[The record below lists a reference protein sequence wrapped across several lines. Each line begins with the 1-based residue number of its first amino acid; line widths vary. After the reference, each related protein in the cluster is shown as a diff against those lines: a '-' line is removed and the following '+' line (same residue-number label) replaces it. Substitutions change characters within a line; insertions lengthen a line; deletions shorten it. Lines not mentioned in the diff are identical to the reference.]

1 MDQEQKMMDA
11 TSFWND
17 PEATGAPVDVFSFLA
32 MFVRRWPFLLLL
44 AILSCALAIGLSFF
58 IKPQFTSRAVFLPP
72 TLPSNAD
79 NTLAL
84 ILRPPSSSI
93 YLGLLT
99 SDSVLTDV
107 VEHTDLQKVYGSKDI
122 DMARQSLRAAVTVTT
137 DASGFVSLQVT
148 DKDPKLAQTIAT
160 NLLGALSRLN
170 DRLAVSEA
178 AQRRLIFQS
187 ELEHAKNDL
196 EASEV
201 ALKQAQEKSG
211 VVSPEAQISSGLSAI
226 EVSRAQIRGMQVAL
240 SALLQGQ
247 TEQSPE
253 VRRARSEIATEE
265 AQLARLQSSSGGPQG
280 AGLSAAQAPSVALK
294 FVQLEREVKYNQVLF
309 DVMAKQ
315 YENAKLQESSAAPGV
330 QVVDLPQLPLHRSKP
345 SRNLFAVV
353 GLLAGF
359 LLGLMIVFIRN
370 RLQVLREDPV
380 RARSLEM
387 LTTAISAGHLHP

>member
-1 MDQEQKMMDA
+1 MDQEQKVMDA

-17 PEATGAPVDVFSFLA
+17 PEAEGSPVDVFSFLA
-32 MFVRRWPFLLLL
+32 IFLRRWPFLLLL
-44 AILSCALAIGLSFF
+44 AALSCALAVGLSFLVR
-58 IKPQFTSRAVFLPP
+58 PQFTSHAVFLPP
-72 TLPSNAD
+72 TPPSNSD
-79 NTLAL
+79 STLAL

-93 YLGLLT
+93 YLGLLV

-107 VEHTDLQKVYGSKDI
+107 IERTDLQRIYGARDI
-122 DMARQSLRAAVTVTT
+122 DMARQSLRSAITVTS

-148 DKDPKLAQTIAT
+148 DKSPQLAQVIAT
-160 NLLGALSRLN
+160 NFLGALSRLN

-211 VVSPEAQISSGLSAI
+211 VVSPEAQIRSGLSAI
-226 EVSRAQIRGMQVAL
+226 DVSRAQIRGMQVAL

-253 VRRARSEIATEE
+253 VKRARSEIATEE
-265 AQLARLQSSSGGPQG
+265 GQLVRLENASGGAQG
-280 AGLSAAQAPSVALK
+280 AGLSAVQAPAVALK

-330 QVVDLPQLPLHRSKP
+330 QVVDLPQVPLHKSKP
-345 SRNLFAVV
+345 SRMLFAV
-353 GLLAGF
+353 AGF
-359 LLGLMIVFIRN
+359 CAGLFLGLIIVFVRN
-370 RLQVLREDPV
+370 RLHVLRKDPA
-380 RARSLEM
+380 RARSLET
-387 LTTAISAGHLHP
+387 LASAISAGQLRP

>member
-1 MDQEQKMMDA
+1 MDQEQKVMDA

-17 PEATGAPVDVFSFLA
+17 PDAVGPPVDVFSFFA
-32 MFVRRWPFLLLL
+32 MFVRRWPFLLMLTGL
-44 AILSCALAIGLSFF
+44 GCALAIGLSFLF
-58 IKPQFTSRAVFLPP
+58 TPEFTSRAVFLPP
-72 TLPSNAD
+72 TPPTNAD
-79 NTLAL
+79 SALAL
-84 ILRPPSSSI
+84 ILKPPSSSI

-107 VEHTDLQKVYGSKDI
+107 IERTDLQRIYNARDI
-122 DMARQSLRAAVTVTT
+122 DMARESLRKAITVTT
-137 DASGFVSLQVT
+137 DASGFVILQVT
-148 DKDPKLAQTIAT
+148 DKDPKLAQLIAT
-160 NLLGALSRLN
+160 NFLGALSRLN

-187 ELEHAKNDL
+187 ELEHAKNEL

-211 VVSPEAQISSGLSAI
+211 VISPEAQIRSGLSAI
-226 EVSRAQIRGMQVAL
+226 DVSRAQIRGMQVAL

-253 VRRARSEIATEE
+253 VKRARSEIATEE
-265 AQLARLQSSSGGPQG
+265 AQLARLESASGGAQG

-330 QVVDLPQLPLHRSKP
+330 QIVDLPQVPLHKSKP
-345 SRNLFAVV
+345 SRKLFAI
-353 GLLAGF
+353 AGF
-359 LLGLMIVFIRN
+359 FAGLVLGLIIVFVRN
-370 RLQVLREDPV
+370 RIQVLREDPD
-380 RARSLEM
+380 RARSLDG
-387 LTTAISAGHLHP
+387 LTRAVSAGQLRP